1 MLNTAAVFTRLDLG
15 TSAASAVQRI
25 REEVEGATDQT
36 KRANELIKA
45 ITGVDYEF
53 KDATFARLVAM
64 GCGEGAFKANHQIDD
79 PAIFVDGIVT
89 RVDKMMADPGNA
101 WMFVKPVSTAVTGTV
116 VQVVKDLDVK
126 VAVKDNGKIKKGGK
140 QVLAA
145 ELYKKYVLNVAADKA
160 LDNQGFIAILMKE
173 LDMSLAGARTYA
185 FNCKRDLGEPVGG
198 LKKGKRGKKAKAK
211 TAAPAKAKGKK
222 AAKK

>member
-15 TSAASAVQRI
+15 TSAATAVQRI
-25 REEVEGATDQT
+25 REEVETAPDQA

-45 ITGVDYEF
+45 IIGVEYEF
-53 KDATFARLVAM
+53 KDPTFARLVAM
-64 GCGEGAFKANHQIDD
+64 GVGDRAFRANHQIDD
-79 PAIFVDGIVT
+79 PAIFLDGIVT
-89 RVDKMMADPGNA
+89 HVDKLMAEPGNA
-101 WMFVKPVSTAVTGTV
+101 WMFVKPTNTAVTGTV

-145 ELYKKYVLNVAADKA
+145 ELYKKYVLNVKPEDA
-160 LDNQGFIAILMKE
+160 LDNQGFINVLCKE

-185 FNCKRDLGEPVGG
+185 YNCKRDLGEPVGG

-211 TAAPAKAKGKK
+211 PAVKAKSKK
-222 AAKK
+222 VAKK